1 MHLREKIINYLF
13 ESGFVHNY
21 IKKLMWQ
28 TDIDSYYEDYCQE
41 VFLQICEVKPEKWEE
56 LMENNDSEKKD
67 EFYTVRNWV
76 SMLIYNTVHSE
87 TSAAYRRL
95 KKQSTIT
102 QNCDDEE
109 WRYLANTIE
118 DNSLKLY

>member
-1 MHLREKIINYLF
+1 MHLREKIINYLY

-21 IKKLMWQ
+21 VLKLMWQ
-28 TDIDSYYEDYCQE
+28 TDIDSYYQDYLQE
-41 VFLQICEVKPEKWEE
+41 VWLQICDVKLEKWQE
-56 LMENNDSEKKD
+56 LMNNNDNTKHD
-67 EFYTVRNWV
+67 EFYTIRNWV
-76 SMLIYNTVHSE
+76 SILIYNTVHSE

-102 QNCDDEE
+102 QNITDDE
-109 WRYLANTIE
+109 WKYLANTIE